1 MEPILIYREDTKYA
15 KEELEKVGNEIK
27 DLQEVFENVNEMM
40 IEQKNIIESLEDNID
55 KTLEIVKEGSKELE
69 IADELDKQIVVK
81 KGIISGLGLVAINVP
96 VSMLLGIQISL
107 PITIVGLVGIGI
119 YVKIKG

>member
-1 MEPILIYREDTKYA
+1 MEPILIYREDTKYT
-15 KEELEKVGNEIK
+15 KEELEKVGKEIK

-55 KTLEIVKEGSKELE
+55 KTLEIVKDGSKELE

-96 VSMLLGIQISL
+96 MSMLIGIQISL